1 MRQDQNGSNDLTKDF
16 RLVIVGAGSQWTINK
31 KRNLKFK
38 KKVFVKYVQ
47 FAEIENKLVKLNSKI
62 IKAYEKNSYKIEY
75 IIDW

>member
-1 MRQDQNGSNDLTKDF
+1 MKSEIWNS
-16 RLVIVGAGSQWTINK
+16 
-31 KRNLKFK
+31 